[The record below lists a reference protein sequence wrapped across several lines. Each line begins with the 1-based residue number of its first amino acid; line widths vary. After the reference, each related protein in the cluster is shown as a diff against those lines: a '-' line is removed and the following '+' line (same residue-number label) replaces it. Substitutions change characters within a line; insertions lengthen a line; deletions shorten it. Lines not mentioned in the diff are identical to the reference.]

1 MGLCASVPKDAV
13 VESPASRPN
22 KSSGA
27 ADDVIPAGARCDQVY
42 TFGKELGS
50 GAYSTVYLAKNKV
63 CSIVQSIHAP
73 QYSRPVVNI
82 FDVSSP

>member
-13 VESPASRPN
+13 VESPASRAD
-22 KSSGA
+22 KSSA
-27 ADDVIPAGARCDQVY
+27 AAVDVIPPGARCDQVY

-63 CSIVQSIHAP
+63 CTVDTK
-73 QYSRPVVNI
+73 
-82 FDVSSP
+82 F